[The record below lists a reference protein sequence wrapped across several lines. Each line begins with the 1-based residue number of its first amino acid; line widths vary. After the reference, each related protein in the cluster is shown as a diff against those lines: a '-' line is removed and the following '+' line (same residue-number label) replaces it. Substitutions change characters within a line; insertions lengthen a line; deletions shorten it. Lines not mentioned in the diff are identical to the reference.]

1 MVRIKSL
8 GLPESKKDKAA
19 PSGLADEIPGAST
32 SQDATDAQGDDTTEL
47 AGQSNVTV
55 KPLVSE
61 EHESEAAA
69 AAGEDSEVTWDDT
82 FESSLLPFLSA
93 SSIAELKKMYLEG
106 PEPPRISD
114 SGWVGRAQ
122 QKPEDL
128 ETPEQD
134 IPSHQDNG
142 PQPQDASGERN
153 KTSWRERQT
162 KRPWWSFTR
171 LRTGRPS
178 EGPQRGV
185 LSSVTVLSFL
195 TQKVQPMGSKATRG
209 TLHQMVR
216 KLFKGKLE
224 SETDMS
230 TPAGEE
236 GSRITIMWSG

>member
-1 MVRIKSL
+1 MPKMATLLSWRGNRTSR
-8 GLPESKKDKAA
+8 
-19 PSGLADEIPGAST
+19 ST
-32 SQDATDAQGDDTTEL
+32 
-47 AGQSNVTV
+47 
-55 KPLVSE
+55 LVSE

-69 AAGEDSEVTWDDT
+69 AGEVSEVTWDDT

-142 PQPQDASGERN
+142 PQLRREAGKE
-153 KTSWRERQT
+153 TGCSWRERQT